1 MKYNLLKSIYD
12 KNKILFTIIWIVLY
26 CVLFSLGDYLSS
38 LIGIDKIITLP
49 IGLILSFVLFDF
61 LRKYNLT
68 SNYGL
73 KKSNTPASR
82 MLFYIPLGILLIIN
96 VWNGFTLNYTILE
109 TVLYVLSMFIVGFL
123 EEVIFRGLLFKEM
136 SKDGLV
142 GAIIVS
148 SLTFGIGHI
157 INLFNGSNMDL
168 LSNIMQIIYATSAGF
183 MFVMVYLKTDSIIIC
198 ILIHGLF
205 NALSAFSISSNDITV
220 EVVISLVITLITL
233 AYGLFILFNLN
244 KNKNDN
250 I

>member
-61 LRKYNLT
+61 LKKYDLT

-205 NALSAFSISSNDITV
+205 NALSAFSISYNDITV

>member
-96 VWNGFTLNYTILE
+96 VWNGFTLNYTIFE

-198 ILIHGLF
+198 ILTHGLF
-205 NALSAFSISSNDITV
+205 NALSAFSISYNDITV

>member
-73 KKSNTPASR
+73 KKSNTSASR
-82 MLFYIPLGILLIIN
+82 MLFYSPLGILLIIN

-198 ILIHGLF
+198 ILTHGLF

>member
-1 MKYNLLKSIYD
+1 MKYKLLKSIYD

-136 SKDGLV
+136 SKDGSV

-198 ILIHGLF
+198 ILTHGLF

>member
-1 MKYNLLKSIYD
+1 
-12 KNKILFTIIWIVLY
+12 
-26 CVLFSLGDYLSS
+26 
-38 LIGIDKIITLP
+38 
-49 IGLILSFVLFDF
+49 
-61 LRKYNLT
+61 
-68 SNYGL
+68 
-73 KKSNTPASR
+73 
-82 MLFYIPLGILLIIN
+82 
-96 VWNGFTLNYTILE
+96 
-109 TVLYVLSMFIVGFL
+109 MFIVGFL

>member
-198 ILIHGLF
+198 ILTHGLF

>member
-61 LRKYNLT
+61 LKKYDLT